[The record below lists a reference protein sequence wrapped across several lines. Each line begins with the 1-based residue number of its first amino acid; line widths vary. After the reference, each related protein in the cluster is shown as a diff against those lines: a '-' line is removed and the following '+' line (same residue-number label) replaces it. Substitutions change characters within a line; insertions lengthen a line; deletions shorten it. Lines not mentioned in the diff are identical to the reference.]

1 MESPNI
7 FLVNQSSNS
16 NINRSVKSDINIYG
30 STNIGG
36 GRENQDESSIIRLEC
51 NGHSIVILMIL
62 DGHGQNGKF
71 VAITAKETFQKY
83 FSENIQYL
91 VENTEECL
99 NSAYSFTDEEI
110 KNALER
116 KYQNENKNVKRVN
129 GYLTTGTNYPSLIS
143 GGTTCTIAVI
153 IDNIH
158 LYISNVGDS
167 DAIII
172 SITNNNISSEIITG
186 NHSPENIDEFE
197 TVINNFPNPL
207 SFEYDKSREK
217 DYYPI
222 FEIDPLDGIYKITRK
237 GNYVKNVR
245 HEFGSVVS
253 APKNAPFDSTLSMTR
268 SLGDYY
274 LKKYGVSSK
283 PTIKYINLSE
293 IFKESPII
301 SIVVATDGVWDN
313 HTYEN
318 ISKLIL
324 NEDYLKRINNGENI
338 SEEVCK
344 LLIAENDQLGRNHF
358 GESRDNATAIVSYLK
373 KN

>member
-30 STNIGG
+30 STDIGG
-36 GRENQDESSIIRLEC
+36 GRENQDEFSIFKLEC
-51 NGHSIVILMIL
+51 NGHSIIILIVL
-62 DGHGQNGKF
+62 DGHGQNGEF

-116 KYQNENKNVKRVN
+116 KYQNENKNVKRVK

-172 SITNNNISSEIITG
+172 SKTNNISSEIITG

-197 TVINNFPNPL
+197 RVINNFLNPL
-207 SFEYDKSREK
+207 LFEYDKSREK
-217 DYYPI
+217 DYHPI

-253 APKNAPFDSTLSMTR
+253 APKNAPFDSGLSMTR

-274 LKKYGVSSK
+274 LKTYGVSSK
-283 PTIKYINLSE
+283 PTIKYIKLSE
-293 IFKESPII
+293 IF
-301 SIVVATDGVWDN
+301 
-313 HTYEN
+313 
-318 ISKLIL
+318 
-324 NEDYLKRINNGENI
+324 
-338 SEEVCK
+338 
-344 LLIAENDQLGRNHF
+344 
-358 GESRDNATAIVSYLK
+358 
-373 KN
+373 

>member
-1 MESPNI
+1 
-7 FLVNQSSNS
+7 
-16 NINRSVKSDINIYG
+16 
-30 STNIGG
+30 
-36 GRENQDESSIIRLEC
+36 
-51 NGHSIVILMIL
+51 MIL

-110 KNALER
+110 KNALEK
-116 KYQNENKNVKRVN
+116 KYQNENKNVKRVK
-129 GYLTTGTNYPSLIS
+129 GYLTSGTNYPSLIS

-172 SITNNNISSEIITG
+172 SKTNNNISSEVITG
-186 NHSPENIDEFE
+186 NYSPENIDEFE
-197 TVINNFPNPL
+197 RVINNFPNPL

-217 DYYPI
+217 DYHPI

-253 APKNAPFDSTLSMTR
+253 APKNAPFDSSLSMTG

-274 LKKYGVSSK
+274 LKTYGVSFI
-283 PTIKYINLSE
+283 PTIKYVNLSE
-293 IFKESPII
+293 KFKESAII
-301 SIVVATDGVWDN
+301 SILLASDGVWDN
-313 HTYEN
+313 WTYET
-318 ISKLIL
+318 ISNFIL
-324 NEDYLKRINNGENI
+324 NEDYLNRINNGEDI
-338 SEEVCK
+338 SEEVCNS
-344 LLIAENDQLGRNHF
+344 LISKNDELGRNHF
-358 GESRDNATAIVSYLK
+358 GTSRDNATAILAYLK